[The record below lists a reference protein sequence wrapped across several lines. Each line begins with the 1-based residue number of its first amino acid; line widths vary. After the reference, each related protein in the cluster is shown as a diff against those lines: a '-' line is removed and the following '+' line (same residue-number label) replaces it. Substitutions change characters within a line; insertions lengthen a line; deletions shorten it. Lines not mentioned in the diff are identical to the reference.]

1 MIIKIP
7 GRKYNFEI
15 VSKNGGQNVCFY
27 IKSICKST
35 KRTSCINNLNAILSE
50 LDVDHTK
57 PKFFDSMW
65 VVSRKEASHFVN
77 TAKSILAD
85 PIFLNYLEKRLD
97 EGRFEGEW
105 ENISTR

>member
-27 IKSICKST
+27 IKSICNST
-35 KRTSCINNLNAILSE
+35 GRTSCINNLNAILSE

-65 VVSRKEASHFVN
+65 VVSRKEAANFVN
-77 TAKSILAD
+77 IANEILSD
-85 PIFLNYLEKRLD
+85 PIFLRYLEKRLD
-97 EGRFEGEW
+97 EDRSAGEW
-105 ENISTR
+105 ENIYVG